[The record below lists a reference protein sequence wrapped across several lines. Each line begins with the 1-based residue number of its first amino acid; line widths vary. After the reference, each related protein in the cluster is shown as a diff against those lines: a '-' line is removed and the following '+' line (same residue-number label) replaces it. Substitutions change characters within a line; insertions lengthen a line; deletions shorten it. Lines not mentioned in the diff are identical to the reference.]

1 MRAHRREPLGSR
13 DACGK
18 HPIAEFPCHRECLRS
33 ICRDIKWN
41 LVIEVDET
49 MLAMEKPELPF
60 QALGAIERLAAEQ
73 VVNDTYFFAEYLLPH
88 RRQPHHPPPGMPSS
102 EPEDRAPR
110 RELIDGCD
118 GVDRYRRDAIGSDCD
133 ARTQLDAL

>member
-1 MRAHRREPLGSR
+1 MLAHRREPLRGR
-13 DACGK
+13 DAGSN
-18 HPIAEFPCHRECLRS
+18 HPIAEFPCHRECLRP

-49 MLAMEKPELPF
+49 MLAMEKPDLSF
-60 QALGAIERLAAEQ
+60 QPLGAIERLAAEQ
-73 VVNDTYFFAEYLLPH
+73 VVNDTYFFAEHFLAY

-110 RELIDGCD
+110 SELIDGCD
-118 GVDRYRRDAIGSDCD
+118 GVDRYRRDAIGSNRD
-133 ARTQLDAL
+133 AGTQLDTL